1 MNTGIQDS
9 ISLAETLA
17 ITLQDGDEARL
28 DTWAAWRHK
37 IANDVVALTDRM
49 TRVATMKSPTGQ
61 ALRNMAVAFVGHLP
75 WVRAAVA
82 NTLAELD
89 ARLT

>member
-17 ITLQDGDEARL
+17 ITLKDGDEARL
-28 DTWAAWRHK
+28 DTWAARRHK
-37 IANDVVALTDRM
+37 VARDVVALTDRM

-61 ALRNMAVAFVGHLP
+61 ALRNMAVAFFGHLP
-75 WVRAAVA
+75 RVRAAVA
-82 NTLAELD
+82 KTLAELD
-89 ARLT
+89 AR